1 MEDFDMKY
9 AVFTGVTGG
18 LGGAVAREMTKTGWT
33 VSR

>member
-18 LGGAVAREMTKTGWT
+18 LGGAVAQIFR
-33 VSR
+33 RN